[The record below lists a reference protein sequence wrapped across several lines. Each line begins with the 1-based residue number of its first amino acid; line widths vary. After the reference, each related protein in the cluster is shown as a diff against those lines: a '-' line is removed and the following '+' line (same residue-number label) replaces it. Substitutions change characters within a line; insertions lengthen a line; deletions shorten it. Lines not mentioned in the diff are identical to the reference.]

1 MMRRL
6 MLTLSLCLFALCL
19 RAQQADRLP
28 LAKCAYLYFSS
39 GQGDSLR
46 SMLSDE
52 MQAALPADALGAMF
66 NQLVAQF
73 GPLQSAGEWHQVEA
87 GGLTICYRD
96 LTFEKY
102 ALRFQAA
109 FDGDGRIAG
118 LFVKPAPKPVPAPAA
133 SPDSLA
139 VVETDTAVVCGT
151 FRLPATLTLPR
162 RAVEEGRRVPCVVLV
177 HGSGPHDRDE
187 AIGPNR
193 PFRDLAWGLAAR
205 GIATLRYDKRTYV
218 YRASSVP
225 EGRQLDLDVE
235 TVDDAVAAA
244 TLARTLSGVA
254 ADSVYVLGHSQG
266 GWLAPRIAARDS
278 RLAGLILLAAPAR
291 PLEDLLLEQVTYL
304 ESLAPSAKGRQQVAD
319 LQRRVENVKRLGTSA
334 FCDTIPFPFDAPRS
348 YWADIVSYRPVET
361 AACLAQPLLVLQ
373 AERDYQV
380 TMQDYGL
387 WRTGL
392 LKCRNVSFK
401 SYPKLNHLLQEGTG
415 KATPDEYQQPSSVP
429 AYVLDDLA
437 RFVRTGRL

>member
-1 MMRRL
+1 MRRL
-6 MLTLSLCLFALCL
+6 MLTFSLCLFALCL

-39 GQGDSLR
+39 GQGDSLH

-52 MQAALPADALGAMF
+52 MQAALPADALGATF

-87 GGLTICYRD
+87 GGLTVCYRD

-235 TVDDAVAAA
+235 TVP
-244 TLARTLSGVA
+244 
-254 ADSVYVLGHSQG
+254 
-266 GWLAPRIAARDS
+266 GWLRTASTCWGIARADGWRRAS
-278 RLAGLILLAAPAR
+278 LLGTPVWPVSSCWPLPPAR
-291 PLEDLLLEQVTYL
+291 WKTSCWSKSPIWRA
-304 ESLAPSAKGRQQVAD
+304 SLP
-319 LQRRVENVKRLGTSA
+319 RRRA
-334 FCDTIPFPFDAPRS
+334 
-348 YWADIVSYRPVET
+348 VSKWPT
-361 AACLAQPLLVLQ
+361 CNA
-373 AERDYQV
+373 
-380 TMQDYGL
+380 G
-387 WRTGL
+387 WRM
-392 LKCRNVSFK
+392 
-401 SYPKLNHLLQEGTG
+401 
-415 KATPDEYQQPSSVP
+415 
-429 AYVLDDLA
+429 
-437 RFVRTGRL
+437 